1 MAAEKN
7 VPSAAKKGAPPAES
21 PGEGRI
27 VFRCRNGHRIVV
39 KAAMAGQRGKCSK
52 CGVSVNIPTER
63 EPQQPAGASV
73 EEPQAVA
80 PPDGADGEGAD
91 LPADSA
97 VPAPSAAESGPS
109 SSHVDMFA
117 GLADVGDGRESSP
130 GGIELSASG
139 SAPSA
144 ADMLPPQAPGSANST
159 VALVTR
165 LFDETQQGGI
175 VELHIDGGSVILPE
189 FFDSRWSTG
198 SHGLFASRAADGTIT
213 LTAVAWDAV
222 QKIVVRQVDGLPD
235 GLFE

>member
-1 MAAEKN
+1 MAADKH
-7 VPSAAKKGAPPAES
+7 VPAAAKKVAPAAEP
-21 PGEGRI
+21 PGDDRI

-39 KAAMAGQRGKCSK
+39 KATMAGQRGKCSK

-63 EPQQPAGASV
+63 EPPAGASV
-73 EEPQAVA
+73 EEPQVPG
-80 PPDGADGEGAD
+80 PPDGAEVDGAD
-91 LPADSA
+91 LPADA
-97 VPAPSAAESGPS
+97 AATAAAESGPS

-130 GGIELSASG
+130 GGIELSSGG
-139 SAPSA
+139 SAPST
-144 ADMLPPQAPGSANST
+144 ADALPAQGLGSANST
-159 VALVTR
+159 VTLVTR
-165 LFDETQQGGI
+165 LFDEAQQGAI
-175 VELHIDGGSVILPE
+175 VELHIEGGSVILPE

-213 LTAVAWDAV
+213 MTAVAWDAV

>member
-1 MAAEKN
+1 MAAEKH
-7 VPSAAKKGAPPAES
+7 VPAAAKKGAPPAES
-21 PGEGRI
+21 PGDDRI
-27 VFRCRNGHRIVV
+27 VFRCRNGHRIVA

-52 CGVSVNIPTER
+52 CGVSVNIPTQR
-63 EPQQPAGASV
+63 EPDQPVGVAV
-73 EEPQAVA
+73 EEPQAVG
-80 PPDGADGEGAD
+80 PPDGSESEGAD
-91 LPADSA
+91 LPADA
-97 VPAPSAAESGPS
+97 ATAAAAAESGPS

-130 GGIELSASG
+130 GGIELSSSG

-144 ADMLPPQAPGSANST
+144 ADVLPAQGAGAAHST

-165 LFDETQQGGI
+165 LFDEAQQGAI
-175 VELHIDGGSVILPE
+175 VELHIEGGSVILPE

-213 LTAVAWDAV
+213 MTAVAWDAV